1 MDIQTKVV
9 IEQEIKTIRYVG
21 IDNTDLPQ
29 RIQHTIRNLLELDEE
44 ELEYISEMN
53 CKNMFEIVKLL
64 NKVVSTLVENMIAMD
79 S

>member
-1 MDIQTKVV
+1 MSSKEKVLV
-9 IEQEIKTIRYVG
+9 SDKPIRYIG

-64 NKVVSTLVENMIAMD
+64 NNVVSTLVENMIAMD

>member
-1 MDIQTKVV
+1 MSTKEKVLV
-9 IEQEIKTIRYVG
+9 SDKPIRYIG
-21 IDNTDLPQ
+21 IDNTDLAQ

-64 NKVVSTLVENMIAMD
+64 NKVVATLVENMIAMD